1 MKEYAVIYEKGET
14 TWGAHVPDLP
24 ICVAVGKTYEEV
36 QASIKTA
43 IELYIESLT
52 EDGLSAPEPITR
64 AAMIPVAA

>member
-14 TWGAHVPDLP
+14 AWGAHVPDLP
-24 ICVAVGKTYEEV
+24 VCVAIGKTFDEV

-52 EDGLSAPEPITR
+52 EDGLIALEPKTR
-64 AAMIPVAA
+64 IMQR